1 MKSKAK
7 ADDSLSFEQSTHRL
21 EEIVQAINNP
31 ETGLEEM
38 IALVEEGLGLIR
50 RSRQLLARAEL
61 KIKTLEVPQEEP
73 EAPGAVPAPARSA
86 KKQSGYDEF
95 SLL

>member
-1 MKSKAK
+1 MSSKGK
-7 ADDSLSFEQSTHRL
+7 TDTGLSFEQSTRRL
-21 EEIVQAINNP
+21 EEIVQAINSP

-61 KIKTLEVPQEEP
+61 KIKTLEAPREEQE
-73 EAPGAVPAPARSA
+73 PAPVPE